1 MQTRKLTEARKLTG
15 DADKAGL
22 CSTRVRGRG
31 DAELDFSSSQQRR
44 TTIFFILATN
54 TLRERNPSLSVVLNS
69 VAGRREGVRHRRQA
83 ISIAK
88 SFPFHTPL
96 FMPTIFSFDTD
107 SFHPLQQRERDL
119 AHESSGARTEHRRHD
134 LVAVPA
140 AVDQAGSSHRAINI
154 ASTSSPFILKN
165 PEEWPTGERNRRCL
179 PQLRS
184 SRRRLSLEKRRR
196 WAISSTI
203 AAVQTFFKP
212 RLATAA
218 LALLVG
224 AAPAISGDQA
234 TTVVRARSLRTFS
247 LLCTTSDEL
256 PFAAAELTRAAA

>member
-69 VAGRREGVRHRRQA
+69 VAGRREG
-83 ISIAK
+83 
-88 SFPFHTPL
+88 
-96 FMPTIFSFDTD
+96 
-107 SFHPLQQRERDL
+107 QRERDL

-256 PFAAAELTRAAA
+256 PFAAAELTLDIEVWDWKMQVQNWNFKHSTIRSEGNAHAKQGCGK